1 MLKIPGNTYAGQR
14 WNEGEEVLWR
24 GGRAWFNALGWKP
37 SGPSKAPQ
45 VRILSSPMGVSA
57 NRRSNRSLI
66 PEIWVRAPVPLP
78 TYGSFDYLDKSSGF
92 HPEDRGFESHRTCQ
106 STYAVLLLGQS
117 GCSPMRIMAACGVVA
132 TGTPVRS
139 RPRWCA

>member
-1 MLKIPGNTYAGQR
+1 MKVRKFLR
-14 WNEGEEVLWR
+14 WR

-45 VRILSSPMGVSA
+45 VRILSSPPNGGICQQEKQPDSHSGNLGSSPSTPA
-57 NRRSNRSLI
+57 IFTRAWSNWLPRLPFTEENTGSC
-66 PEIWVRAPVPLP
+66 PVARAII
-78 TYGSFDYLDKSSGF
+78 SK
-92 HPEDRGFESHRTCQ
+92 

-117 GCSPMRIMAACGVVA
+117 GCSPMRIMAACGAVA